1 MSETVVHL
9 DDILERTVEMQ
20 IVTDSGTDLSLPP
33 EQLAELDIHVVPLTV
48 TLEGKSY
55 REGVDIQPD
64 EFYRL
69 LVATDSFPT
78 TSQPSAGEFAETYR
92 RLAVTDPDILSIHMS
107 SGLSG
112 TFAAAEAG
120 ARLVAEANITH
131 VDTKTLSAAAGWQVE
146 AAARALKAG
155 WPIEQALDLMER
167 IGAASDSMYTLQE
180 LKYLIHGGRISHM
193 KRLIASVL
201 NLKPLIGVEK
211 VNGTYVQLG
220 QGRTFKR
227 AVKGLVDLM
236 AQQHAP
242 GSALRVQVLHSHNPE
257 GAAMLRELVDQ
268 RFDCTWLPV
277 GPMSLVLGAHTG
289 PSMVGVGY
297 ASLEAFA
304 DIP

>member
-1 MSETVVHL
+1 
-9 DDILERTVEMQ
+9 MQ
-20 IVTDSGTDLSLPP
+20 IVTDSGTDLWLPP
-33 EQLAELDIHVVPLTV
+33 KQAAELDIHIVPLIV

-55 REGVDIQPD
+55 REGVDIQPA

-69 LVATDSFPT
+69 LATTNNLPI
-78 TSQPSAGEFAETYR
+78 TSQPSAGAFAETYR
-92 RLAVTDPDILSIHMS
+92 RLAVTDPDILSIHIT

-112 TFAAAEAG
+112 TFNSAQAG
-120 ARLVAEANITH
+120 AAMVPEANITL

-146 AAARALKAG
+146 EAAKALKAG
-155 WPIEQALDLMER
+155 WSKEQALALMER
-167 IGAASDSMYTLQE
+167 IGAASESMYTLKE

-193 KRLIASVL
+193 KGLIASVL

-220 QGRTFKR
+220 QARTFKR
-227 AVKGLVDLM
+227 AVKGLVDLIG
-236 AQQHAP
+236 QQHAP
-242 GSALRVQVLHSHNPE
+242 GSALRVQVLHSYNPE
-257 GAAMLRELVDQ
+257 GAAMLREQVDQ

-289 PSMVGVGY
+289 PTMVGVGY
-297 ASLEAFA
+297 APLAAFA